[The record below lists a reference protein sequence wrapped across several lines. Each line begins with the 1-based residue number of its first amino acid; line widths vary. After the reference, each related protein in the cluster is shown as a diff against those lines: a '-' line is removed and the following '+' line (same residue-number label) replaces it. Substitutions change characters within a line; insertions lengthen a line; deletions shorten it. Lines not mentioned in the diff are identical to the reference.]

1 MAVGAELTIQPCIF
15 NPIKE
20 YMHMLT
26 LLGEWLGPYVMTENI
41 YLLVMVKL
49 FSFQ

>member
-1 MAVGAELTIQPCIF
+1 MAVGAQLTIQPCIF

-26 LLGEWLGPYVMTENI
+26 LLGEQLNAYIMT
-41 YLLVMVKL
+41 KKST
-49 FSFQ
+49 F